1 MSSSCSHAFP
11 PHGEYQLGSDG
22 SMGHS
27 STSTSTS
34 TSTTSWQGG
43 TMSAIP
49 GGSFKPKHFNEGVR
63 SEAWLDAEIPL
74 PSLYSPRP
82 EESLTPTAPVTPVLP
97 ATSGARTPS
106 RPTPSSPVLH
116 SASVSRT
123 TLDAPRYPTD
133 RAPSPLGRELPQL
146 AADEQAGRNT
156 ADPEAEVDVD
166 AADAVD
172 PELRA
177 QVEKD
182 APAFL
187 AKVAD
192 VQNSRAV
199 LQTLLDSTADLQG
212 KAQRLR
218 AKLVTPYESLRTL
231 QTDLIRLQLGTELLR
246 RAARFESL
254 RWQLDDDIHLVQGE
268 RPLARHG
275 GHPVLPSDETQDKPV
290 TEEERARALA
300 RAAFTSNEMI
310 QDFLRAQLDPEPE
323 RVEPSPARGS
333 IPGGPASAP
342 IGGAFQA
349 RSQQENAPETP
360 RTAVLSFGKRL
371 EEFRQRMGRAD
382 AQHVSAQSMYY

>member
-1 MSSSCSHAFP
+1 
-11 PHGEYQLGSDG
+11 
-22 SMGHS
+22 
-27 STSTSTS
+27 
-34 TSTTSWQGG
+34 
-43 TMSAIP
+43 MSAIP

-192 VQNSRAV
+192 VQNSRAA
-199 LQTLLDSTADLQG
+199 LQTLLDSTTDLQG

-218 AKLVTPYESLRTL
+218 AKLVTPYETLRTL

-300 RAAFTSNEMI
+300 RAAFTSNEMTSLLHSAPPTSLPPKI
-310 QDFLRAQLDPEPE
+310 QAAFPQLLTSLTPIAAALTFLASVQDFLRAQLDPEPE